1 MSEIQFVKSEADF
14 DTYVKLNKYLVAHFT
29 ASWCGPCQ
37 AMNPIVHSLY
47 NDSRFQAIEVVKID
61 IDTQQSLAARYSI
74 TSVPTF
80 LFMENGKIVETMRG
94 AGKQIVEHF
103 AVLQQKAGNDAE
115 PRKGNG
121 STVETATS
129 PDSGLSDE
137 LKDFIPK
144 GYSVLNDL
152 VFPGDFV
159 SLNTLPLSKSSKVK
173 DVFNLKESTTTIVS
187 DADSQMLL
195 YVPLTHISKIYSI
208 LIKYRKV
215 DTASDNDNLD
225 ADDLEECQKPNLLKL
240 WGNKSNIL
248 SFDDADSQSGLH
260 EQELNIEEGWNEIK
274 VKYVRFQ
281 NVQNLNIFIDGEDS
295 DYHTMVE
302 KIAIIGVGG
311 EEKDQNILEKL
322 AGEPHE

>member
-1 MSEIQFVKSEADF
+1 MSEIQFVQSEKDF
-14 DTYVKLNKYLVAHFT
+14 DTYLSLNKYLVAYFT

-37 AMNPIVHSLY
+37 AIKPVVDALY

-61 IDTQQSLAARYSI
+61 IDTQQALACKYQI

-80 LFMENGKIVETMRG
+80 LFMENGKIVDTMRG
-94 AGKQIVEHF
+94 AGKQVVEHF
-103 AVLQQKAGNDAE
+103 ATLQQKAGNDAQ
-115 PRKGNG
+115 PRRGNG
-121 STVETATS
+121 TKNEESSALEPAY
-129 PDSGLSDE
+129 SDE
-137 LKDFIPK
+137 LKEFIPK

-159 SLNTLPLSKSSKVK
+159 SLNTLPLSKSSRVK
-173 DVFNLKESTTTIVS
+173 DVFNLKEFTTAIVS

-208 LIKYRKV
+208 LIKYKKI

-225 ADDLEECQKPNLLKL
+225 ADDLEESQKPNLLKL

-248 SFDDADSQSGLH
+248 SFDDADGQSGLH
-260 EQELNIEEGWNEIK
+260 EENLDIQEGWNEVK

-281 NVQNLNIFIDGEDS
+281 NIQNLNIFIDGEDS
-295 DYHTMVE
+295 DYHTMIE